1 VTLGDSIAWAL
12 PDLRVQAESTMTATA
27 TITRPTGFAFNPGT
41 GLSEETSTTVVS
53 ETPARL
59 RQPTAVEANVMFGEQ
74 DVTRVRFI
82 VDFPW
87 TVTGVQIGD
96 VVTFTDSDDP
106 EMIGA
111 AVKVVG
117 MSMRNHQVTRS
128 YGCEVVA

>member
-1 VTLGDSIAWAL
+1 MSLGDAIAWAL

-27 TITRPTGFAFNPGT
+27 TVTRGGDPVFDPNT
-41 GLSEETSTTVVS
+41 GLMTSTSTTVVAD
-53 ETPARL
+53 TPARL

-74 DVTRVRFI
+74 DVTKTRFI

-87 TVTGVQIGD
+87 TVTGVNIDD
-96 VVTFTDSDDP
+96 VVRFTEADDP
-106 EMIGA
+106 EMLGHEF
-111 AVKVVG
+111 KVVG